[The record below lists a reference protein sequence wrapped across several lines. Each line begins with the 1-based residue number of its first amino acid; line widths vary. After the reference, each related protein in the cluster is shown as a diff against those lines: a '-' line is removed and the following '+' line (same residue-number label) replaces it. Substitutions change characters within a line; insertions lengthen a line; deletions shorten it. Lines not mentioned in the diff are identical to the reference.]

1 MNSVA
6 IVSRSIDEG
15 KGIIII
21 IIIIIFLIILKHVHL
36 HIMLRHTTCN
46 YLIDY
51 LIFDSLINQIKFKK
65 LLLSYYTLVVHVSVP
80 WQTVFTLSRPPQP
93 PITKTL
99 VDDKTATAV

>member
-36 HIMLRHTTCN
+36 HMLRHTTCN

-51 LIFDSLINQIKFKK
+51 LIFDFLIWPHI
-65 LLLSYYTLVVHVSVP
+65 
-80 WQTVFTLSRPPQP
+80 
-93 PITKTL
+93 
-99 VDDKTATAV
+99 